1 MPMLSKTV
9 KDILIELKTDH
20 KFYIVLSIQCFCLGY
35 IAGFL
40 MSYFE
45 IL

>member
-1 MPMLSKTV
+1 MLSKTV
-9 KDILIELKTDH
+9 KDILTELKIGH
-20 KFYIVLSIQCFCLGY
+20 KFYIVLSIQGFCLGY
-35 IAGFL
+35 MIGFL